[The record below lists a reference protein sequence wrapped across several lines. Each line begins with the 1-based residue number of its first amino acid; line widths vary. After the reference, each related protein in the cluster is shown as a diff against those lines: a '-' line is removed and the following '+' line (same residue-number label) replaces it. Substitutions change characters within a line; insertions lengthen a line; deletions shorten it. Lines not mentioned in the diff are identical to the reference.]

1 MSRFP
6 SFNHVPSETRRIL
19 RDRFA
24 SKLRVVRQGR
34 FLDPDLKVTPDQ
46 LVLRLL
52 AGLKVSSNA
61 EWPTAEIAYAKAG
74 PTDSEPPDLQALA
87 NLGWV
92 RRIWGRAEIGRD
104 LRLAARR
111 APAGVMDAFEVLLSG
126 IHGQRYEASVAVRSD
141 PELADLVEAIE
152 AGRSDRD
159 PDHQPNAR
167 MDRRQALGDDL
178 GARGHSGQRPS
189 SVGGFVG
196 PAATSIARSWSSL
209 EHTGREGVSRGR
221 DSVRLRPNPASAV
234 GSKRETYMFSRRRW
248 RTT

>member
-61 EWPTAEIAYAKAG
+61 EWPTAEIAYAGAG

-92 RRIWGRAEIGRD
+92 RRIWGRAKIGQD

-111 APAGVMDAFEVLLSG
+111 APAG
-126 IHGQRYEASVAVRSD
+126 
-141 PELADLVEAIE
+141 
-152 AGRSDRD
+152 
-159 PDHQPNAR
+159 
-167 MDRRQALGDDL
+167 
-178 GARGHSGQRPS
+178 
-189 SVGGFVG
+189 
-196 PAATSIARSWSSL
+196 
-209 EHTGREGVSRGR
+209 
-221 DSVRLRPNPASAV
+221 
-234 GSKRETYMFSRRRW
+234 
-248 RTT
+248 

>member
-19 RDRFA
+19 RDRFV

-61 EWPTAEIAYAKAG
+61 EWPTAEIAYAGAG

-92 RRIWGRAEIGRD
+92 RRIWGRAKIGRD
-104 LRLAARR
+104 LRVAVRR
-111 APAGVMDAFEVLLSG
+111 APAGVWHHA
-126 IHGQRYEASVAVRSD
+126 
-141 PELADLVEAIE
+141 ELALRWIK
-152 AGRSDRD
+152 
-159 PDHQPNAR
+159 HQGVAAPNA
-167 MDRRQALGDDL
+167 DSAASKEQALLLDL
-178 GARGHSGQRPS
+178 WAARR
-189 SVGGFVG
+189 
-196 PAATSIARSWSSL
+196 
-209 EHTGREGVSRGR
+209 
-221 DSVRLRPNPASAV
+221 
-234 GSKRETYMFSRRRW
+234 
-248 RTT
+248 